1 MVDKRKKFW
10 KEFDGLSLSFSDQ
23 LNSEDFYNKLN
34 YVKNFSEY
42 NEYCG
47 SLRYGPRGNAVKNIC
62 IKLLN
67 YLKTNEISNKQ
78 GAQYDDCPLLNY
90 WVYSRLS
97 IILNSFDSTDIKLTF
112 AQIVQVWN
120 NFISDKLKK
129 NENQTCKPISNI
141 VAYDDWE
148 KRKELYEYYVDYSPI
163 YKSLPF
169 FQDRCKEFYHY
180 VESKKSL
187 YEHFKKFC
195 YPYKKNGCPELY
207 TKYEEYHPDKVL
219 STFLCHQKIIDERAA
234 AALEDPQKE
243 DTFPAGETDSEAQSD
258 DTLPLS
264 TQSLPQK
271 SHTVENVG
279 NILFGVVATSMTSG
293 ALYRFTPLGN
303 MIRNGLGWNS
313 NNMRN
318 FNGGDFRLYDYA
330 SEPFNPYT
338 GSGEEHIIG
347 YQPA

>member
-1 MVDKRKKFW
+1 MEFSKVLEELKR
-10 KEFDGLSLSFSDQ
+10 SNLSFRDE
-23 LNSEDFYNKLN
+23 LDSEKFYERLHKLS
-34 YVKNFSEY
+34 NFRGYFNDCS
-42 NEYCG
+42 
-47 SLRYGPRGNAVKNIC
+47 SLGNLPSGTNI
-62 IKLLN
+62 IKICAKVLKYLETIHKEIYKKDNPYDVCLLLN
-67 YLKTNEISNKQ
+67 F
-78 GAQYDDCPLLNY
+78 
-90 WVYSRLS
+90 WVYSRLFDTLQDENNVYIAYAQLQS
-97 IILNSFDSTDIKLTF
+97 I
-112 AQIVQVWN
+112 WN
-120 NFISDKLKK
+120 YFNDNKLKK
-129 NENQTCKPISNI
+129 TGNQLCRPYFNI
-141 VAYDDWE
+141 VLQDNWRYI
-148 KRKELYEYYVDYSPI
+148 KELYEYYVDYSPI

-330 SEPFNPYT
+330 SEPFIPYT